1 LSNQNKTTARKYF
14 EDILQEQKQIQNAWD
29 NIAAGFDEF
38 ATPFNTDLAEKAL
51 RLVGLQS
58 NMRFLDVAAGSGAL
72 SIPAARL
79 GAQVLA
85 TDISPAM
92 VERLRGR
99 ADKEDLSNLEA
110 RVMDGHTLELEE
122 ASFDICGS
130 QHGVSLFPDMLRGLH
145 ELVRVTKPGG
155 RVLIVAVGPPTEV
168 EFFSFFMGAM
178 QATVPGF
185 TGLPMK
191 PPPLPFQVA
200 DPEKLRQQLADA
212 GLSEIRLET
221 ANWKMK
227 FQTGKHM
234 WDFVTNSN
242 PIGAGLVADPTE
254 EQRAAVQQV
263 LDEKLRQ
270 RSGNNGPAV
279 LTNSVNIGIGTK

>member
-1 LSNQNKTTARKYF
+1 MLEQSEIKEKTTNT
-14 EDILQEQKQIQNAWD
+14 QEQKQIQKAWD
-29 NIAAGFDEF
+29 NLAAGFDEF

-58 NMRFLDVAAGSGAL
+58 DMRFLDVAAGSGAL

-92 VERLRGR
+92 VERLRTR
-99 ADKEDLSNLEA
+99 ADKEDLSNLET

-122 ASFDICGS
+122 ASFDISGS
-130 QHGVSLFPDMLRGLH
+130 QHGVSLFPDMPRGLR

-168 EFFSFFMGAM
+168 EFIGFFMGAM
-178 QATVPGF
+178 QATVPDF
-185 TGLPMK
+185 TGLPMA

-200 DPEKLRQQLADA
+200 NPEKLRQQMAEA
-212 GLSEIRLET
+212 GLSEIRVER
-221 ANWKMK
+221 ANWKMA
-227 FQTGKHM
+227 FQSGKHM

-242 PIGAGLVADPTE
+242 PIGAGLVADLTE
-254 EQRAAVQQV
+254 EQRAAVQQA

-279 LTNSVNIGIGTK
+279 LTNPVNIGIGTR